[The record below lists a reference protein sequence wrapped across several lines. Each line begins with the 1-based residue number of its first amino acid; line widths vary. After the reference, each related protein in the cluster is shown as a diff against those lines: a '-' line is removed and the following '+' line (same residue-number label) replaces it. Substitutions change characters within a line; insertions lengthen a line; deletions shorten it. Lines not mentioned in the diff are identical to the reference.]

1 MLLWSKTK
9 VYVIVSVRTDHTPG
23 HWLYAE
29 CVHTFSTIIDTIIVF
44 DMKGYHQ
51 CREHF
56 EGT

>member
-29 CVHTFSTIIDTIIVF
+29 CVHTFSTIVV

-56 EGT
+56 VGTK

>member
-1 MLLWSKTK
+1 M
-9 VYVIVSVRTDHTPG
+9 YVIVSIRTDHTPG

-29 CVHTFSTIIDTIIVF
+29 CVHTFSTFIVF

-56 EGT
+56 EGTK

>member
-1 MLLWSKTK
+1 M
-9 VYVIVSVRTDHTPG
+9 YVIVSIRNDHTPG

-29 CVHTFSTIIDTIIVF
+29 CVHTFSTIVF

-56 EGT
+56 EGTK

>member
-29 CVHTFSTIIDTIIVF
+29 CVHTFSTIVF

-56 EGT
+56 EGTKY